1 MEEIIDKYVE
11 LNFHSVR
18 LNFNK
23 KQIDY
28 LIKVNA
34 DHESLS
40 IEIE

>member
-11 LNFHSVR
+11 LTFHSVIF
-18 LNFNK
+18 NFHN

-34 DHESLS
+34 D
-40 IEIE
+40 